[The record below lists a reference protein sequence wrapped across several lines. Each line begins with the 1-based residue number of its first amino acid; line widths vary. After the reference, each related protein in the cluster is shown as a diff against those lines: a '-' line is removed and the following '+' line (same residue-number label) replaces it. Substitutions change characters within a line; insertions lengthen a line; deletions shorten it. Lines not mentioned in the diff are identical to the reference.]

1 MKIRYCF
8 LFVFIMSSALMA
20 VDVNWSGPITFTPAA
35 PAVGDNVIIKA
46 RFTVMN
52 GSVQNLMLTGTID
65 GNTVYSK
72 IYPSITGP
80 KTMIVT
86 VNWTAAHSTKIMRQQ
101 GQPSNVKVEFRFSSK
116 IPVTTNTDTIET
128 TIPVKDAPPAL
139 GIGQNVSQ
147 KKPDFT
153 LAPCYANADGTT
165 DLVPVE
171 FSFKYIKFG
180 KFSYT
185 VSIKNTGPRCLKILR
200 YKITY
205 PLNDVDTT
213 FAEHSFPDKPDGWVI
228 YADETRTIHGTF
240 DRHTIPYQAFQTS
253 IDSEVQE
260 ISFSI
265 GGLKLVVDP
274 LMEVV
279 ETNEANNVIE
289 TGLHWVED

>member
-1 MKIRYCF
+1 M
-8 LFVFIMSSALMA
+8 FIMSSALMA
-20 VDVNWSGPITFTPAA
+20 VDVNWSGPITFTPAS
-35 PAVGDNVIIKA
+35 PAVGDNVIIKT

-52 GSVQNLMLTGTID
+52 GSVQNLMLTGAID

-86 VNWTAAHSTKIMRQQ
+86 VNWTAAHSTKMMRLE

-116 IPVTTNTDTIET
+116 IPVTTNTDTVEA
-128 TIPVKDAPPAL
+128 TIPVKDALPTL

-153 LAPCYANADGTT
+153 LAPCYENANGTT
-165 DLVPVE
+165 DLIPVN
-171 FSFKYIKFG
+171 FSFKYIQFG
-180 KFSYT
+180 KFTYT
-185 VSIKNTGPRCLKILR
+185 VTIKNTGPRCVNKLR

-205 PLNDVDTT
+205 PYNGVDTVYK
-213 FAEHSFPDKPDGWVI
+213 EYSFPAKQDGWVI
-228 YADETRTIHGTF
+228 SAGETRSMQATF
-240 DRHTIPYQAFQTS
+240 DRHDLPYQVFHTS
-253 IDSEVQE
+253 IDSEEQE
-260 ISFSI
+260 ITFSI
-265 GGLKLVVDP
+265 DGLKLVIDP

-279 ETNEANNVIE
+279 ETNEANNVYE